1 MASVSRAVRNRLG
14 GGEVAELRE
23 RVASLEAEVQECRQ
37 LNIRLAELCDVVAEL
52 LVPMGERDEAA
63 TAAALDRF
71 RAELGDPTR

>member
-1 MASVSRAVRNRLG
+1 MASVTRVVRNRLG
-14 GGEVAELRE
+14 GGEIAELRE

-52 LVPMGERDEAA
+52 LVPMAERDEAA

>member
-1 MASVSRAVRNRLG
+1 MVRVDEESLHGR
-14 GGEVAELRE
+14 VLR
-23 RVASLEAEVQECRQ
+23 ECRQ